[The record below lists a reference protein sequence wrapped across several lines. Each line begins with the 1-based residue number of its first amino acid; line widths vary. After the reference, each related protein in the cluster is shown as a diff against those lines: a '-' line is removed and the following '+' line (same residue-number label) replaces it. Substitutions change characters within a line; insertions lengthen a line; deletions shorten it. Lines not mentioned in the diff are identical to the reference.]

1 MVDSVARH
9 PKLTSVCCAHEQGA
23 GTAADGYSRISR
35 NIGAAIVT
43 SGPGP
48 TNLVTSIANCWY
60 DSIPAI
66 FLCGQVATFRIKK
79 RKELRQKGFQE
90 TDVAPL
96 FSSLTKYVA
105 IVRRAEDIRYEMEK
119 SVYLAKS
126 GRPGPVVLD
135 IPDDIQREEI
145 DPFSLRKFEARNSKS
160 EINAKH
166 KNSND
171 QNVLDFENSDVRF
184 VSNFATSRKALAACD
199 DIRISD
205 LSKVVKKIFSFI
217 QQSKRP
223 VIIIGVGIR
232 IAGVEKEAL
241 QFARYFRLPV
251 VSTWGGK
258 DLISS
263 DDPLSMGPIGVSGP
277 RAGNFAVQRADCIIA
292 IGTRLSQLVT
302 GGKQDLFAP
311 KAKKVMIDID
321 PEELKK
327 FTEKEFLLD
336 ISVAASFGDFF
347 AECRALYH
355 KKNPDRFDSWRK
367 RIRRWQET
375 FPICPP
381 AYHDQRTPVNPYVFI
396 KALSAAAHEGEIVV
410 GDTGANLAWTM
421 QAFDVKKDQRIIS
434 GWNHTPMGYALPAA
448 IGAAFASGRR
458 VLCLM
463 GDGGL
468 MMCLGEL
475 ATAVRHNLPIKIFL
489 FNNHGHAIQ
498 RQTIDTWLQS
508 RYTGV
513 DVPSGLAF
521 PDFVHIGRAFTIK
534 TVTIKR
540 HTELKR
546 GISSVLRSNGPVL
559 CNVEMRH
566 DNKIIPYLR
575 YGSSLE
581 DMEPPI
587 SQSEKKSL
595 LDGE

>member
-1 MVDSVARH
+1 MKVSDYIADFLAQQGITHVFLVSGGAAVHMVDSVARH
-9 PKLTSVCCAHEQGA
+9 PKLTPVCCAHEQGA
-23 GTAADGYSRISR
+23 GTAADGYARISR

-60 DSIPAI
+60 DSIPAL

-90 TDVAPL
+90 TDVASL

-105 IVRRAEDIRYEMEK
+105 IVRKAEDVRHELEK
-119 SVYLAKS
+119 SLYLAKS

-135 IPDDIQREEI
+135 IPDDIQRE
-145 DPFSLRKFEARNSKS
+145 D
-160 EINAKH
+160 INPK
-166 KNSND
+166 KLKGFLPPVSIT
-171 QNVLDFENSDVRF
+171 SVREK
-184 VSNFATSRKALAACD
+184 TKLAA
-199 DIRISD
+199 
-205 LSKVVKKIFSFI
+205 LVKKIFTLLQS
-217 QQSKRP
+217 SKRP
-223 VIIIGVGIR
+223 VMIMGVGIR
-232 IAGVEKEAL
+232 IAGVEQEVM
-241 QFARYFRLPV
+241 QFARHFRIPILT
-251 VSTWGGK
+251 TWGGK
-258 DLISS
+258 DLVSS
-263 DDPLSMGPIGVSGP
+263 DNPLNMGPLGVSGP
-277 RAGNFAVQRADCIIA
+277 RAGNFAVQRADCVVA

-311 KAKKVMIDID
+311 EARKVMIDID

-327 FTEKEFLLD
+327 FTENEFLLD
-336 ISVAASFGDFF
+336 ISIAAPLKDFF
-347 AECRALYH
+347 ASCRALYH
-355 KKNPDRFDSWRK
+355 KKNPDRFDAWRK
-367 RIRRWQET
+367 QIRRWQET

-381 AYHDQRTPVNPYVFI
+381 AYHDQRSLVNPYVFI
-396 KALSAAAHEGEIVV
+396 KALSLAADTGEIIV

-421 QAFDVKKDQRIIS
+421 QAFDAKKDQRIIS

-448 IGAAFASGRR
+448 VGAAFASGRR
-458 VLCLM
+458 VLCLT

-521 PDFVHIGRAFTIK
+521 PDFAHVGKAFAIK

-540 HTELKR
+540 HNGLQQL
-546 GISSVLRSNGPVL
+546 IASVLRSKGPVL

-581 DMEPPI
+581 HMEPPI
-587 SQSEKKSL
+587 SESEVKRP
-595 LDGE
+595 LDVA